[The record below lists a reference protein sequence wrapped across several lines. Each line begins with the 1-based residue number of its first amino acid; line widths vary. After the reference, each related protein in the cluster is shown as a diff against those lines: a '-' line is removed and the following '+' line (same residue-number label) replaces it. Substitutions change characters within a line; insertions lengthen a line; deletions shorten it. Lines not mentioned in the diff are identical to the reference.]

1 MEKEDCLKI
10 IKDALDE
17 VFKEH
22 GNDYLSGKGDTVP
35 TTYELMKVIREHYD
49 DDDLL
54 DEFDEDDMLDHVDA
68 GSSWGTRRI
77 EERLRKEYD
86 EELQEEIDALNTEEK
101 RSILDVLE
109 NGTPDEVWSLIADY
123 GMCGNYDYA
132 GVRRAL
138 FKLIEKLQKSNYNER
153 DIFSDIKDDKNII
166 DEKSLIAL
174 LNYKKDARITIV
186 QNDYYKDGLDKPPV
200 PSYQVVL
207 GWDFGKFK
215 TPDGIPYNSYTESFS
230 ESIND
235 CVKQLNDDIKYHLPK
250 LE

>member
-35 TTYELMKVIREHYD
+35 TTYELMKVIREHYE

-86 EELQEEIDALNTEEK
+86 EELQEEIDALNMEEK
-101 RSILDVLE
+101 RSILDVLDS
-109 NGTPDEVWSLIADY
+109 TPDEVWSLIADY
-123 GMCGNYDYA
+123 GMCGNYDYV

-138 FKLIEKLQKSNYNER
+138 FKLIEKLQKSNYNEPKIFEDFANLKNLEE
-153 DIFSDIKDDKNII
+153 DI
-166 DEKSLIAL
+166 
-174 LNYKKDARITIV
+174 
-186 QNDYYKDGLDKPPV
+186 
-200 PSYQVVL
+200 
-207 GWDFGKFK
+207 
-215 TPDGIPYNSYTESFS
+215 
-230 ESIND
+230 
-235 CVKQLNDDIKYHLPK
+235 
-250 LE
+250 

>member
-54 DEFDEDDMLDHVDA
+54 DEFDDDDMIDHVDA

-77 EERLRKEYD
+77 EERIRKEYD
-86 EELQEEIDALNTEEK
+86 EELREEIEAMEQEEK

-109 NGTPDEVWSLIADY
+109 NGSPDEVWSLIADY

-138 FKLIEKLQKSNYNER
+138 FKLIEKLQRSNYNEPKIFDDLDNLKNLEE
-153 DIFSDIKDDKNII
+153 DI
-166 DEKSLIAL
+166 
-174 LNYKKDARITIV
+174 
-186 QNDYYKDGLDKPPV
+186 
-200 PSYQVVL
+200 
-207 GWDFGKFK
+207 
-215 TPDGIPYNSYTESFS
+215 
-230 ESIND
+230 
-235 CVKQLNDDIKYHLPK
+235 
-250 LE
+250 